1 MSESYKKSIDSKIL
15 SRFMLTKGVISSF
28 KRDDVR
34 ITGAS
39 RNGGFYTTGNK
50 YNRLD
55 CSCVSHFIFQWFVT

>member
-1 MSESYKKSIDSKIL
+1 MSESYKKSINSKIL

-39 RNGGFYTTGNK
+39 RNGSFSTTGNK
-50 YNRLD
+50 YN
-55 CSCVSHFIFQWFVT
+55 